1 MRPVPANDLQP
12 TGTDKGGF
20 VSQLHAMITIAK
32 TINPTPMLRKLLST
46 NPDAGALA
54 ARVAL
59 GTIMI
64 PHGFQHA
71 LGLFGGYG
79 FGATLAWMTKTLGF
93 PAPLAAL
100 AIATELI
107 APFALLLGLAGRL
120 AALGIIGIM
129 AGAIITHA
137 PNGFFMNWFGGLPAG
152 VEGFE
157 YHLLAI
163 GLGAVVVIDGSG
175 SFSVDAWLSTRFGKS
190 KSDPRDTR
198 YDPRSAARR
207 AA

>member
-1 MRPVPANDLQP
+1 
-12 TGTDKGGF
+12 
-20 VSQLHAMITIAK
+20 
-32 TINPTPMLRKLLST
+32 MLRKLLST
-46 NPDAGALA
+46 NPDAGATA
-54 ARVAL
+54 ARIAL
-59 GTIMI
+59 GMIMI
-64 PHGFQHA
+64 PHGCQHA

-79 FGATLAWMTKTLGF
+79 FGGTLAWMTKTLGF

-107 APFALLLGLAGRL
+107 APLALLLGLAGRL

-129 AGAIITHA
+129 AGAITTHA

-152 VEGFE
+152 AEGFE

-163 GLGAVVVIDGSG
+163 GLGAVVALNGSG
-175 SFSVDAWLSTRFGKS
+175 ALSMDVWLSTRLGKTRLA
-190 KSDPRDTR
+190 DGDARPR
-198 YDPRSAARR
+198 PASAGRR

>member
-1 MRPVPANDLQP
+1 
-12 TGTDKGGF
+12 
-20 VSQLHAMITIAK
+20 
-32 TINPTPMLRKLLST
+32 MLRKFLST
-46 NPDAGALA
+46 SADAGALA
-54 ARVAL
+54 ARITL

-79 FGATLAWMTKTLGF
+79 FSGTLTWMTKTLGF

-100 AIATELI
+100 AIATELVT
-107 APFALLLGLAGRL
+107 PFALLLGLAGRL

-129 AGAIITHA
+129 AGAITTHA

-152 VEGFE
+152 AEGFE
-157 YHLLAI
+157 YHLLVI
-163 GLGAVVVIDGSG
+163 GLGIVVVLNGSG
-175 SFSVDAWLSTRFGKS
+175 AVSLDAWLSTRFS
-190 KSDPRDTR
+190 KTR
-198 YDPRSAARR
+198 HASRGARHGPQASAGRR

>member
-1 MRPVPANDLQP
+1 
-12 TGTDKGGF
+12 
-20 VSQLHAMITIAK
+20 MIDAQTTIAT
-32 TINPTPMLRKLLST
+32 TINLPPMLRRLLST
-46 NPDAGALA
+46 NPDAGTVA
-54 ARVAL
+54 ARIAL
-59 GTIMI
+59 GAIMI

-79 FGATLAWMTKTLGF
+79 FGGTLAWMTKTLGF

-107 APFALLLGLAGRL
+107 APFALVLGLAGRL

-129 AGAIITHA
+129 AGAITTHA

-163 GLGAVVVIDGSG
+163 GLGAVVALNGSG
-175 SFSVDAWLSTRFGKS
+175 ALSVDAWLSSRLGTS
-190 KSDPRDTR
+190 KLASRDTR
-198 YDPRSAARR
+198 TGPTAATGRR

>member
-1 MRPVPANDLQP
+1 
-12 TGTDKGGF
+12 
-20 VSQLHAMITIAK
+20 
-32 TINPTPMLRKLLST
+32 MLRKLLST
-46 NPDAGALA
+46 NSNAGAIA
-54 ARVAL
+54 ARIAL

-79 FGATLAWMTKTLGF
+79 FGGTLAWMTKTLGF

-100 AIATELI
+100 AIATELV

-129 AGAIITHA
+129 AGAIVTHA

-152 VEGFE
+152 AEGFE
-157 YHLLAI
+157 YHLLAM
-163 GLGAVVVIDGSG
+163 GLGAVVVMDGG
-175 SFSVDAWLSTRFGKS
+175 GALSVDAWLASRLGKTELAS
-190 KSDPRDTR
+190 RDTR
-198 YDPRSAARR
+198 RGLRAAAGRR

>member
-1 MRPVPANDLQP
+1 
-12 TGTDKGGF
+12 
-20 VSQLHAMITIAK
+20 
-32 TINPTPMLRKLLST
+32 MLRKLLST
-46 NPDAGALA
+46 NPDAGAIA
-54 ARVAL
+54 ARLTL

-79 FGATLAWMTKTLGF
+79 FGGTLVWMTKTLGF

-100 AIATELI
+100 AIVTELV
-107 APFALLLGLAGRL
+107 APFALLFGVAGRL

-129 AGAIITHA
+129 AGAITTHA

-152 VEGFE
+152 AEGFE

-163 GLGAVVVIDGSG
+163 GLGAVVAFNGSG
-175 SFSVDAWLSTRFGKS
+175 ALSVDAWLSTRLTETKLAGGDS
-190 KSDPRDTR
+190 RREPR
-198 YDPRSAARR
+198 AAAGRR